1 MKELDREA
9 ESFRLHYEKF
19 LIGCEAVAEEGWDT
33 ETLGEM
39 GDYYT
44 GMLLRIILRT
54 VEADGWVSDQE
65 TRSVNELFGFTYS
78 SRELEE
84 VYESTATL
92 LHSSEFDD
100 ELMGAIAML
109 ESRNEK
115 LCDAYRALIRQI
127 CTLIAKSDG
136 FFTAEEKAE
145 IAAIGTLIGE

>member
-33 ETLGEM
+33 EVLGEM

-65 TRSVNELFGFTYS
+65 TRYVNDLFGFTYTNE
-78 SRELEE
+78 ELES
-84 VYESTATL
+84 VYESTANL

-100 ELMGAIAML
+100 ELIGAIAML
-109 ESRNEK
+109 ESRGEK
-115 LCDAYRALIRQI
+115 LCEAYRALIAQI
-127 CTLIAKSDG
+127 CTLIARSDG
-136 FFTAEEKAE
+136 FFTEEEKAE
-145 IAAIGTLIGE
+145 IAKIQELIGA